1 MSFFDRLKKTL
12 SSPGLNRNLW
22 IHVRCSRCGEVIT
35 ARIDLMNDL
44 TQDFQTGEYR
54 VHKVLVGDGR
64 YRCFQR
70 IHVDLAFDKN
80 KRLIDQVIQ
89 GGEFLHPSQVE
100 EARAAY
106 ERAMQEA
113 EEARQARLAEL
124 TAKSSSSSSSPS

>member
-1 MSFFDRLKKTL
+1 MSFLDRLKKTL
-12 SSPGLNRNLW
+12 SSPGLDRNFW

-64 YRCFQR
+64 YQCFQR
-70 IHVDLAFDKN
+70 IHVDLVFDKN
-80 KRLIDQVIQ
+80 KRLIDRAIQ
-89 GGEFLHPSQVE
+89 GGEFLHPTQVE

-106 ERAMQEA
+106 EQAMHEAQEA
-113 EEARQARLAEL
+113 RKARLAEL
-124 TAKSSSSSSSPS
+124 AAKSSSSSPS